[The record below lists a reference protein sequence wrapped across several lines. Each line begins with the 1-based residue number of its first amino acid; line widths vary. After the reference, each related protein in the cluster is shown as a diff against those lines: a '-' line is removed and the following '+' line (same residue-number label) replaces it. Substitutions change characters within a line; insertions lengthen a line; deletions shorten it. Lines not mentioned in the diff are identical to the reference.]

1 MMPKPILALCDSDKE
16 YIQQLAQYLRRQSDL
31 WEVRTYFGV
40 SELRKDA
47 EEAAFAAVSETV
59 YGEGELT
66 FPPGKTV
73 ILSESGLLRWEDMI
87 YVDKYQ
93 PADVVC
99 REFMR
104 FYVERIAKG
113 SVASVS
119 RLINTK
125 FIGFYSPIHR
135 LGQTTLAIGVGRY
148 LAQRHSTLYLNLE
161 SCAGMGELLPDYQ
174 SQDLADLIYYLHA
187 DPGKLSLRMKTMVH
201 NMGGLSYFLPVKAG
215 QALLELTAE
224 DWMQLFSQ
232 IEMLGEY
239 EYVVL
244 DMGDAVNG
252 LIEVLRLCTRIFTP
266 VSRDTRG
273 REKRNQ
279 YELVLEKSGCRD
291 ILRKTTWLDIPRMHL
306 PSTLKEMPGKEMV
319 PYMQEILEELGSE
332 EWKR

>member
-1 MMPKPILALCDSDKE
+1 M
-16 YIQQLAQYLRRQSDL
+16 
-31 WEVRTYFGV
+31 T
-40 SELRKDA
+40 
-47 EEAAFAAVSETV
+47 
-59 YGEGELT
+59 
-66 FPPGKTV
+66 
-73 ILSESGLLRWEDMI
+73 

-93 PADVVC
+93 SADGVS
-99 REFMR
+99 REFLR
-104 FYVERIAKG
+104 FYVEQIAKG
-113 SVASVS
+113 SVATV
-119 RLINTK
+119 RPLVHTK

-135 LGQTTLAIGVGRY
+135 LGQTTLSIGVGKYLSRRY
-148 LAQRHSTLYLNLE
+148 STLYLNME

-201 NMGGLSYFLPVKAG
+201 NMGGLAYFSPVKAG
-215 QALLELTAE
+215 QTLLELAAE

-239 EYVVL
+239 EYVLL

-252 LIEVLRLCTRIFTP
+252 LTEVLRLCTRIFTP

-279 YELVLEKSGCRD
+279 YELVLEKSGCQD
-291 ILRKTTWLDIPRMHL
+291 ILRKTAWLDIPRMRL
-306 PSTLKEMPGKEMV
+306 PSALKEVPNEEMV
-319 PYMQEILEELGSE
+319 HYIQKIMEESGSE

>member
-1 MMPKPILALCDSDKE
+1 
-16 YIQQLAQYLRRQSDL
+16 
-31 WEVRTYFGV
+31 
-40 SELRKDA
+40 
-47 EEAAFAAVSETV
+47 
-59 YGEGELT
+59 
-66 FPPGKTV
+66 
-73 ILSESGLLRWEDMI
+73 MI

-215 QALLELTAE
+215 QALLELTAD

-279 YELVLEKSGCRD
+279 YELVLEKSGCRE
-291 ILRKTTWLDIPRMHL
+291 ILRKTIWLDIPRMHL

-319 PYMQEILEELGSE
+319 PYIQEILEELGSE